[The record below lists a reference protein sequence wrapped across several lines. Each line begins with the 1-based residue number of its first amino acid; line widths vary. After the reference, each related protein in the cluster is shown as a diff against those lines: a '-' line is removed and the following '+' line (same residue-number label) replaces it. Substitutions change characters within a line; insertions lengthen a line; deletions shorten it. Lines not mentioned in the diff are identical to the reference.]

1 MKIGGRVTGTHQRV
15 SFDAAS
21 HATTSQLHL
30 SRGAFHDSPVGG
42 TVYQVPKFRV
52 VHAHRL
58 DTHQRHQPAHN
69 KPNRETSATMP
80 FALKVRHMV
89 SLERW

>member
-42 TVYQVPKFRV
+42 TAYQVPNLGLCM
-52 VHAHRL
+52 HTGSTL
-58 DTHQRHQPAHN
+58 I
-69 KPNRETSATMP
+69 SATNP
-80 FALKVRHMV
+80 HTTNQIGKRPPLCR
-89 SLERW
+89 LR